1 MKSRIKDVSL
11 SIALTLTMLSNA
23 HALLALPTSGSCG
36 FLITEPV
43 PYGMANVDA
52 MGETGYNF
60 MGVITFNNAN
70 SASLNGVYMNAA
82 YSTKDS
88 PQLKTPAYLNN
99 ASVSIYPLDAN
110 NGFVG
115 GYRLVVSGQAVMA
128 NKPTVKATVNINALP
143 VNGGKS
149 LLLQFA
155 DGTQPGSGVCQFQ

>member
-1 MKSRIKDVSL
+1 MKSRFKGVSI
-11 SIALTLTMLSNA
+11 SIAFSLTMISNA

-43 PYGMANVDA
+43 PYGLANVDSYA
-52 MGETGYNF
+52 ETGYNF

-88 PQLKTPAYLNN
+88 PQLKAPAYLNN
-99 ASVSIYPLDAN
+99 ASINIYPLDAN

-115 GYRLVVSGQAVMA
+115 GYRFVVSGQAVMA
-128 NKPTVKATVNINALP
+128 NKPTGKVNLNINALP
-143 VNGGKS
+143 VNGGRS

>member
-1 MKSRIKDVSL
+1 MKSRIKEVSL
-11 SIALTLTMLSNA
+11 SIAMCLTMISNA

-60 MGVITFNNAN
+60 MGVITFNSAN

-88 PQLKTPAYLNN
+88 PQVKAPAYINN
-99 ASVSIYPLDAN
+99 ASISIYPLDAN

-115 GYRLVVSGQAVMA
+115 GYRLVVSGQVIFGNKTGGRA
-128 NKPTVKATVNINALP
+128 NLNINALP

>member
-1 MKSRIKDVSL
+1 MKSRFKGVSI
-11 SIALTLTMLSNA
+11 SIAFSLTMFSNA
-23 HALLALPTSGSCG
+23 HALLALPTTGSCG

-60 MGVITFNNAN
+60 MGVITFNSAN

-82 YSTKDS
+82 YSTKDG
-88 PQLKTPAYLNN
+88 PQLRNPAYINN
-99 ASVSIYPLDAN
+99 ASISIYPLDAN

-115 GYRLVVSGQAVMA
+115 GYRLVMSGQAVSA
-128 NKPTVKATVNINALP
+128 NKPIVKATLNINALP

>member
-1 MKSRIKDVSL
+1 MKSRFKVVLL
-11 SIALTLTMLSNA
+11 SIVLSLTMVSNA
-23 HALLALPTSGSCG
+23 HALLALPTTGSCG

-60 MGVITFNNAN
+60 MGVITFTSAN
-70 SASLNGVYMNAA
+70 SASLNGVYMNAV
-82 YSTKDS
+82 YSTRGS
-88 PQLKTPAYLNN
+88 PQVRNPAYLNN
-99 ASVSIYPLDAN
+99 AAISIYPLDAN

-115 GYRLVVSGQAVMA
+115 GYRLVMSGQVMSA
-128 NKPTVKATVNINALP
+128 NKPSEKVILNINALP

>member
-1 MKSRIKDVSL
+1 MQLLSRKLPTFLLCFIISF
-11 SIALTLTMLSNA
+11 SSA

-60 MGVITFNNAN
+60 MGVITFNSAN
-70 SASLNGVYMNAA
+70 SATLNGVYMNAA
-82 YSTKDS
+82 YSSQNS
-88 PQLKTPAYLNN
+88 PQLKTPAYINN
-99 ASVSIYPLDAN
+99 GAISIYPLDAN

-115 GYRLVVSGQAVMA
+115 GFRLVVSAQATA
-128 NKPTVKATVNINALP
+128 PNKPTVKANLNINALP

-149 LLLQFA
+149 ILLQFA

>member
-1 MKSRIKDVSL
+1 MKSIMKKHFFAL
-11 SIALTLTMLSNA
+11 ACLLMSISSA
-23 HALLALPTSGSCG
+23 HALLSLPSSGSCG

-60 MGVITFNNAN
+60 MGVITFTSAN

-88 PQLKTPAYLNN
+88 PQLKTPAYINN
-99 ASVSIYPLDAN
+99 ATISIYPLNAN

-115 GYRLVVSGQAVMA
+115 GYRLVVSAQPVMA
-128 NKPTVKATVNINALP
+128 NKPTMKVNININALP

-149 LLLQFA
+149 ILLQFA
-155 DGTQPGSGVCQFQ
+155 DGAQPGSGVCQFQ